1 MKITHVVCTTNFAG
15 VERHVAILAA
25 AQHDQG
31 HEVTVLGGDQRRMRA
46 SIDRAGVML
55 CPAPGLRAALRCL
68 AGPAGRG
75 ADVVATHM
83 TTADVAA
90 LISPALAQTPVVST
104 RHFAAPRGASP
115 RARSVAERLQ
125 SRLSAEIAVSEYIA
139 GGLDVDSTVI
149 HPGIADRPDALS
161 PSRRDH
167 TVLVA
172 QRLEEEKATDIAV
185 AAFAA
190 SGLAAQGWRLVVAGD
205 GAMRE
210 DLQLLAERL
219 AIGPSTDFLGHR
231 DDVAHLMSA
240 AAITLAPCPIEGFG
254 LAVVEA
260 MASSTPV
267 VAAAAG
273 GHLES
278 VGGVDDAAL
287 FPPGD
292 VRAAGRLLAEL
303 ADDAERRDRYGRALR
318 DRQRE
323 HFSISAQAA
332 TTDEVYRHA
341 VESRRGDLPL
351 APGNGIIVISLEPWD
366 RVWRRNQHLLAGL
379 LRDDPTLRVLVVEPG
394 TDPLHDLRSGR
405 PTRRG
410 KGLRRGPL
418 LPGVDPDNLWLL
430 EPTKLLPR
438 RLDPRQDERWA
449 DAVRLAAAKL
459 RLEHPA
465 LWVNDPQGA
474 LVMQRTGWSTLY
486 DITDDWLE
494 AKRGPETLTRLR
506 RHEDALMDQAAAVV
520 VCSPQLVRTKSGR
533 RPVTLIANAVDG
545 ETTRPTARPD
555 DLPVGPVAVYVGT
568 LHADRLDVDL
578 CVATAHAIAAA
589 GTVVLVGPDALSPP
603 DRDRLAA
610 AGVVRLGS
618 KDRRAVPAYL
628 QHADVLLVPHVVDSF
643 TDSLDP
649 IKLYEY
655 RAVGRPVVSTPV
667 AGFRDSTDERI
678 TVTGQAGFP
687 AAVAAAIPATY
698 QYPKGSDP
706 QVPTWG
712 DRVREIRKVVDRVL
726 VPVMVSPTDDTQSSV
741 PLKVRVQLGH
751 AAVQHIAGQQGIDL
765 LHIKGSALDP
775 RLASP
780 GRYSTDADVLVRP
793 DHIERLLA
801 ACALAGYRTQARFPT
816 SSPFEHSTTLWH
828 HLWGYVDVH
837 RHYPGIGLPPDVAFD
852 RLWSERATRQICG
865 IDCPT
870 PSLAAQVAI
879 LVMHAGRNPPGGQSD
894 GDVAH
899 AWRGADEDLQQSV
912 GRWVDE
918 FKAQV
923 AFAAGTGQLEQLPPS
938 PERELWSAVTRPG
951 RLHEWRARI
960 AAAPNLRSRAVLVA
974 RSPLV
979 NTDHLATRLGRH
991 PSRRDIAVEFV
1002 DRLRRALDELTG
1014 RPRP

>member
-1 MKITHVVCTTNFAG
+1 
-15 VERHVAILAA
+15 
-25 AQHDQG
+25 
-31 HEVTVLGGDQRRMRA
+31 
-46 SIDRAGVML
+46 ML

-190 SGLAAQGWRLVVAGD
+190 SGLAARGWRLVVAGD

-273 GHLES
+273 AISRVSEVWTTQRSSL
-278 VGGVDDAAL
+278 
-287 FPPGD
+287 PGD

-323 HFSISAQAA
+323 HFSISARAA

-379 LRDDPTLRVLVVEPG
+379 LRDDPTLRVLVVRTG
-394 TDPLHDLRSGR
+394 YRSSARPALGQAD
-405 PTRRG
+405 PTRQGAASRSAPA
-410 KGLRRGPL
+410 RCR
-418 LPGVDPDNLWLL
+418 
-430 EPTKLLPR
+430 
-438 RLDPRQDERWA
+438 PRQPVAPRNRPSSCPDDLTPARDERWA

-506 RHEDALMDQAAAVV
+506 RHEDALMDRAAAVV

-706 QVPTWG
+706 
-712 DRVREIRKVVDRVL
+712 
-726 VPVMVSPTDDTQSSV
+726 PVSRHGVT
-741 PLKVRVQLGH
+741 
-751 AAVQHIAGQQGIDL
+751 
-765 LHIKGSALDP
+765 
-775 RLASP
+775 AS
-780 GRYSTDADVLVRP
+780 
-793 DHIERLLA
+793 
-801 ACALAGYRTQARFPT
+801 
-816 SSPFEHSTTLWH
+816 
-828 HLWGYVDVH
+828 
-837 RHYPGIGLPPDVAFD
+837 
-852 RLWSERATRQICG
+852 
-865 IDCPT
+865 
-870 PSLAAQVAI
+870 
-879 LVMHAGRNPPGGQSD
+879 
-894 GDVAH
+894 
-899 AWRGADEDLQQSV
+899 
-912 GRWVDE
+912 
-918 FKAQV
+918 
-923 AFAAGTGQLEQLPPS
+923 
-938 PERELWSAVTRPG
+938 
-951 RLHEWRARI
+951 
-960 AAAPNLRSRAVLVA
+960 A
-974 RSPLV
+974 RS
-979 NTDHLATRLGRH
+979 AR
-991 PSRRDIAVEFV
+991 SSIASSC
-1002 DRLRRALDELTG
+1002 
-1014 RPRP
+1014 P